1 MVRYYIQNSVTHKLT
16 SIQVSFYIHKK
27 QTWEGQ
33 KRRICMKKILSHI
46 FVDGINGMALGIFC
60 TYAFG
65 IILQQLGSLITKDIG
80 DFLITIGGL
89 AIMLTGAGIA
99 MGMASKFASPPLV
112 ALGGMLSGMVGAHAD
127 AIFES
132 SIVSKVG
139 GMVKLSGAGNPLG
152 AFIAAYVALEVG
164 QLILGKTQYDLLLI
178 PLVGGGCGTITGL
191 FLAPGFDVINTRL
204 ADAFQWATKQNN
216 IVMGIVIACLSCM
229 LSLLPISVLSIVS
242 IAKLKGLAAGAAT
255 IGCCC
260 SMIGYAVAS
269 YHDNKFVGLFA
280 QGIGTAKLQLA
291 NTLKRPYILLPSLIS
306 SAILGGASGFL
317 KFTNTAKGAAMG
329 TTGLTG
335 CLTAYDTI
343 KNNIGASEALL
354 LVSLL
359 CFVLPGVIS
368 LGIAEGMKKLGIL
381 KEGEMKI
388 EL

>member
-1 MVRYYIQNSVTHKLT
+1 
-16 SIQVSFYIHKK
+16 
-27 QTWEGQ
+27 
-33 KRRICMKKILSHI
+33 
-46 FVDGINGMALGIFC
+46 
-60 TYAFG
+60 
-65 IILQQLGSLITKDIG
+65 
-80 DFLITIGGL
+80 
-89 AIMLTGAGIA
+89 
-99 MGMASKFASPPLV
+99 
-112 ALGGMLSGMVGAHAD
+112 
-127 AIFES
+127 
-132 SIVSKVG
+132 
-139 GMVKLSGAGNPLG
+139 MVKLSGAGNPLG

-306 SAILGGASGFL
+306 SAILGGACGFL
-317 KFTNTAKGAAMG
+317 KFSNTAKGAAMG

>member
-1 MVRYYIQNSVTHKLT
+1 
-16 SIQVSFYIHKK
+16 
-27 QTWEGQ
+27 
-33 KRRICMKKILSHI
+33 MKKVLSHI
-46 FVDGINGMALGIFC
+46 FVDGANGMALGIFC
-60 TYAFG
+60 TYALG
-65 IILQQLGSLITKDIG
+65 IILQQLGSLITKDFG
-80 DFLITIGGL
+80 DFLITIGGI

-99 MGMASKFASPPLV
+99 MGMAAKFASPPLV
-112 ALGGMLSGMVGAHAD
+112 TLGGLLAGMAGAHAD

-132 SIVSKVG
+132 SVVSKVG

-164 QLILGKTQYDLLLI
+164 SLILGKTQYDLLLLPI
-178 PLVGGGCGTITGL
+178 VGGGCGTITGL
-191 FLAPGFDVINTRL
+191 FLAPGFDVINTRI
-204 ADAFQWATKQNN
+204 ADAFQWAMKQNN
-216 IVMGIVIACLSCM
+216 VVMGITIACLSCI
-229 LSLLPISVLSIVS
+229 LSLLPISLLAIIN

-291 NTLKRPYILLPSLIS
+291 NTFKRPYILLPSLIS
-306 SAILGGASGFL
+306 SAILGGCAGFL
-317 KFTNTAKGAAMG
+317 KFGNTAKGASMG

-335 CLTAYDTI
+335 CLSAYDTI
-343 KNNIGASEALL
+343 KNTIGASEALI

-368 LGIAEGMKKLGIL
+368 LGIAEAMKKLGIL

-388 EL
+388 EI